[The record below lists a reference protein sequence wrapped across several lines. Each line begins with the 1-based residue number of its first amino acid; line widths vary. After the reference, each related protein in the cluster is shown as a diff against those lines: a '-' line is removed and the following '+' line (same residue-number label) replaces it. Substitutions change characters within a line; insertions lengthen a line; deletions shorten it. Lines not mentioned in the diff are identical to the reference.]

1 MTSSDIQ
8 VSFAICALVSRVAR
22 VGLLVQLTMVA
33 LQQLLANHGFSQ
45 DQLSILTLSLLIT
58 VDLWIS
64 SDSDHV
70 KVHGNYSLFI
80 KR

>member
-45 DQLSILTLSLLIT
+45 DQLF
-58 VDLWIS
+58 
-64 SDSDHV
+64 HV
-70 KVHGNYSLFI
+70 IIDNS
-80 KR
+80 